1 VTALAGSRTSPGG
14 KSAPTGVP
22 DMASTLLATCARR
35 ATDPFAAGQSVVNIP
50 GKCRDGVPMRITQP
64 PIHFRLTGWSS
75 TARASMTLV
84 MLGLS
89 VPASASLG
97 GDLSSVQTDQARMR
111 GAVIQIVNGN
121 AYTVHEMRAA
131 SGTTVREFVSP
142 AGTVFAVAWQGP
154 SIPDLRQ
161 VLGMYF
167 APYAQAA
174 QAAQRKRAGHG
185 PLKIEQPGL
194 VVEQSGH
201 PRAFAGRA
209 YVPQFMPAGLGP
221 DVIR

>member
-1 VTALAGSRTSPGG
+1 MFS
-14 KSAPTGVP
+14 
-22 DMASTLLATCARR
+22 STRPAIYSKL
-35 ATDPFAAGQSVVNIP
+35 
-50 GKCRDGVPMRITQP
+50 MR
-64 PIHFRLTGWSS
+64 WSS

-111 GAVIQIVNGN
+111 GAVIRIANGN
-121 AYTVHEMRAA
+121 TYTVHEMRAA
-131 SGTTVREFVSP
+131 SGTTVREFVSQ

-174 QAAQRKRAGHG
+174 QAVQRKRAGHG
-185 PLKIEQPGL
+185 PLRIEEPGL
-194 VVEQSGH
+194 VVE
-201 PRAFAGRA
+201 
-209 YVPQFMPAGLGP
+209 
-221 DVIR
+221 

>member
-1 VTALAGSRTSPGG
+1 MTIPSP
-14 KSAPTGVP
+14 
-22 DMASTLLATCARR
+22 ARP
-35 ATDPFAAGQSVVNIP
+35 A
-50 GKCRDGVPMRITQP
+50 
-64 PIHFRLTGWSS
+64 IHDRLTRWPS
-75 TARASMTLV
+75 TVASMTLV
-84 MLGLS
+84 ALGLS

-111 GAVIQIVNGN
+111 GAVIRIANGN
-121 AYTVHEMRAA
+121 TYTVHEMRAA
-131 SGTTVREFVSP
+131 SGTTVREFVSQ

-174 QAAQRKRAGHG
+174 LAAQRKRAGHG
-185 PLKIEQPGL
+185 PQKIEENGL
-194 VVEQSGH
+194 VVEQGGH

-209 YVPQFMPAGLGP
+209 YVTQFVPAGVAP